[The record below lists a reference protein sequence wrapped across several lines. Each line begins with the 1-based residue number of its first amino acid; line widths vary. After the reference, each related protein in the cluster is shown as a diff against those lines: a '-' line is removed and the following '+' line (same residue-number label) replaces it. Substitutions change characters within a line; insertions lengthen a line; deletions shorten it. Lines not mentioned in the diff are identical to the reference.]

1 MELRKQIIKKNY
13 KKGNAFSQITL
24 DDDYIV
30 PDSKPDVVKIIHNM
44 GNIVFEEPK
53 VSNQAIWVKGR
64 MDFAALYRSDQ
75 AEDKMEILSGSIPFQ
90 EKISMDGIDDLDPVH
105 LNWNLEDLTVNLINS
120 RKLGVRAV
128 VDIIAT
134 AEENTEE
141 EIASGMDG
149 EEDYQQKV
157 SDRTLLTLVTAKK
170 DILRIRNE
178 IALPN
183 AKPNIYKLL
192 WKSIQPRGL
201 ETSLENGKVK
211 VTGEAQIGI
220 LYRTDEDNQIQWFE
234 VSMPIQGEVECDE
247 CESSDIFWAK
257 LEPVTL
263 ELETRSDYDGEERLL
278 GIEIVFD
285 VDLKIWREQT
295 IPVLEDAFSLESN
308 LIPKCK
314 ETTLQ
319 ELLVKNHAK
328 VRMAEQMHLE
338 KEQEKILQICSCE
351 GEIHI
356 DETLPTQ
363 DGVVV
368 NGVLS
373 ISILYVTPEDNF
385 PVEHVKEMLP
395 FEQLVEVPGMSE
407 NAQYDLDYGV
417 DQLNVNLLD
426 STEYEV
432 KAAIS
437 LRLLALEKQSFCKI
451 EDIEET
457 PMDMEQ
463 LQQMAGLTGYVVKPG
478 EELWDIAKK
487 YHTTLEDL
495 METNELKA
503 RSVKPGSKLIIVKKV
518 S

>member
-1 MELRKQIIKKNY
+1 ML
-13 KKGNAFSQITL
+13 F
-24 DDDYIV
+24 
-30 PDSKPDVVKIIHNM
+30 
-44 GNIVFEEPK
+44 
-53 VSNQAIWVKGR
+53 
-64 MDFAALYRSDQ
+64 RS
-75 AEDKMEILSGSIPFQ
+75 
-90 EKISMDGIDDLDPVH
+90 
-105 LNWNLEDLTVNLINS
+105 
-120 RKLGVRAV
+120 
-128 VDIIAT
+128 
-134 AEENTEE
+134 
-141 EIASGMDG
+141 
-149 EEDYQQKV
+149 
-157 SDRTLLTLVTAKK
+157 
-170 DILRIRNE
+170 
-178 IALPN
+178 
-183 AKPNIYKLL
+183 
-192 WKSIQPRGL
+192 
-201 ETSLENGKVK
+201 
-211 VTGEAQIGI
+211 
-220 LYRTDEDNQIQWFE
+220 
-234 VSMPIQGEVECDE
+234 
-247 CESSDIFWAK
+247 
-257 LEPVTL
+257 
-263 ELETRSDYDGEERLL
+263 
-278 GIEIVFD
+278 
-285 VDLKIWREQT
+285 
-295 IPVLEDAFSLESN
+295 
-308 LIPKCK
+308 
-314 ETTLQ
+314 
-319 ELLVKNHAK
+319 
-328 VRMAEQMHLE
+328 
-338 KEQEKILQICSCE
+338 ICSCE